1 MKLNALRG
9 AHCGGRED
17 VNCAAPQ
24 AKNPAKH
31 DSFSVSNR
39 LNEVFDFIGV
49 FIYGIKYNKRSCMG
63 FADTM
68 E

>member
-1 MKLNALRG
+1 MSIARP
-9 AHCGGRED
+9 
-17 VNCAAPQ
+17 PQ
-24 AKNPAKH
+24 AKDPAKH

-63 FADTM
+63 LADTM